1 MRWSVISHINRAL
14 TVTPTK
20 LGDVG
25 DRDGI
30 QGLQC
35 VLVERL
41 DALRKAYLDA
51 AEQKVILS

>member
-1 MRWSVISHINRAL
+1 MWWSVISNVNRAL

-20 LGDVG
+20 LRDVG
-25 DRDGI
+25 DRDRI
-30 QGLQC
+30 QRPQC

-51 AEQKVILS
+51 AEQKIVLS